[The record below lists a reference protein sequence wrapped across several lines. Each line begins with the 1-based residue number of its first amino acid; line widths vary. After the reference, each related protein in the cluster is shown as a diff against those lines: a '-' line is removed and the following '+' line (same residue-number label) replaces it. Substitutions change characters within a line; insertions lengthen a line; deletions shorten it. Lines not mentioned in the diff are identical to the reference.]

1 MSMHLEGPWLSTTGR
16 RKGKKKWASAEQK
29 RQAEL
34 LDAEWQ
40 KLQAKYAI
48 TSNPNNK
55 TTNKTF
61 VPPKVVRRES
71 HNHIPS
77 LDTGVKGAVTI
88 KQTPQYTGNKIV
100 GIGTMH
106 KSNAVPIF
114 SDQEAKD
121 ISSMR
126 R

>member
-1 MSMHLEGPWLSTTGR
+1 MEGPWLSTIGR

-29 RQAEL
+29 QQAEL

-40 KLQAKYAI
+40 KLKDRYAP
-48 TSNPNNK
+48 TSK
-55 TTNKTF
+55 IKLGRSSY
-61 VPPKVVRRES
+61 VPPKTMRRDADQPR
-71 HNHIPS
+71 IPS
-77 LDTGVKGAVTI
+77 LDTGVKGPVNVRM
-88 KQTPQYTGNKIV
+88 PMQYTGNNIV

-114 SDQEAKD
+114 TDQEAKD

>member
-1 MSMHLEGPWLSTTGR
+1 MHLEGPWLSIVGKR
-16 RKGKKKWASAEQK
+16 RGKKKWASAEQK

-40 KLQAKYAI
+40 KLQAKYA
-48 TSNPNNK
+48 PK
-55 TTNKTF
+55 TKLQAGRKSY
-61 VPPKVVRRES
+61 VPPSPMRRDAEQPRL
-71 HNHIPS
+71 PS
-77 LDTGVKGAVTI
+77 LDTGHRGAVNI
-88 KQTPQYTGNKIV
+88 KQPMQYTGNKIV

-114 SDQEAKD
+114 TEQEAKD
-121 ISSMR
+121 ISNMR